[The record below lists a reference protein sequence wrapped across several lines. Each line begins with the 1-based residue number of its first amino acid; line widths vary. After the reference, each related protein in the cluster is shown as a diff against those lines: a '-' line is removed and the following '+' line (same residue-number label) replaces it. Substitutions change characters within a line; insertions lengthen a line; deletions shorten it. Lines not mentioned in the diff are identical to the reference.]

1 LARTV
6 PVAELLWAKYVRKLA
21 AASGLGRQGMDEH
34 QVERLLL
41 FKPFA
46 RLLPIWGCLL
56 VGKWPPGFQADATL
70 AAAAGGGC
78 AAAGAGA
85 AGVGGDLL
93 LAAAEVVV
101 VPAGGSVVAEAA
113 VAGPWL
119 GG

>member
-1 LARTV
+1 MSTRLTGS
-6 PVAELLWAKYVRKLA
+6 YY
-21 AASGLGRQGMDEH
+21 
-34 QVERLLL
+34 RLLL

-85 AGVGGDLL
+85 PGVGGLL
-93 LAAAEVVV
+93 SRVL
-101 VPAGGSVVAEAA
+101 PSFS
-113 VAGPWL
+113 
-119 GG
+119 